1 MIKTKTVPEELIAVI
16 PYTGCLK
23 KTSSLL
29 RELEEWLRENDA
41 NIKGPGFVILYTS
54 PLKEDGRYDVGFPIE
69 EEVEGS
75 DRVNI
80 VTIPE
85 HKVLYTFYK
94 NSGRR
99 AAYESLIAF
108 VEENNLDVI
117 GSPKEVYHEDS
128 VEIQFPI
135 I

>member
-1 MIKTKTVPEELIAVI
+1 MIKIKTIPEELIAVI

-23 KTSSLL
+23 KTRKLL
-29 RELEEWLRENDA
+29 HELEEWLKANDA
-41 NIKGPGFVILYTS
+41 NIKGPGFVIFYTS
-54 PLKEDGRYDVGFPIE
+54 PLKEDGRYDVGFPIK

-80 VTIPE
+80 VTIPG
-85 HKVLYTFYK
+85 HKVLYTSYK
-94 NSGRR
+94 DSGRK

-117 GSPKEVYHEDS
+117 GSPREVYHVDS